1 MSPGIVPSKNKG
13 PKACTT
19 CAKAKARCVPGP
31 EGSLKCDRCHR
42 LDKTCMSQTPA
53 PPRPRK
59 SPKLSKIAAL
69 EKRLEELS
77 SHVRHDSSSRS
88 PTPSPEVETEPASEL
103 CSKTDSW
110 DFNHIFPLKQSTDSQ
125 TPHPPASEPGKRR
138 PWDSW
143 WPTPHEAELLLANYR
158 NIHACLF
165 PFVKVPEHLTALEVR
180 ENRPFMWKAIMMVG
194 CFLDG
199 ARQVKLGEELLAE
212 IGRAAVVD
220 GLKSLDLLHGLQM
233 LVAWFHYALK
243 GSQVTNLLFLA
254 RSMCVNLTFKED
266 ASLQGEA
273 MEQNLDH
280 MRAYAG
286 TYYLNTLVF
295 TANKRPDVLMN
306 TSSLETC
313 CKALEANMQYPSDEY
328 LVKLV
333 RIQQLAQSISLT
345 MTVENIGQHAMKLP
359 LTMVVRSFQDQLDQY
374 RNSLG
379 PRFSG
384 NDNLKSHIHVAEVL
398 LYEIALSDQH
408 STASYMPLTDRLQL
422 LWGCLRS
429 LKSFFDL
436 RFSHRELERPRFLCM
451 SASDFVYTIITGIKL
466 MTLQLPGWNLAS
478 IHNELDM
485 TEVMDQ
491 QVRDLVVIVARR
503 KQGNIL
509 GTATPSGV
517 PAPQPPEDPFERLLR
532 QLKTLRDLV
541 KVELKRL
548 VAGTANPQV
557 VEFSQDILMG
567 DFSSDFWQGSTQ
579 GFSVWNIVGDPGVLD
594 EAMQ

>member
-1 MSPGIVPSKNKG
+1 MNPGIVQPKNKG

-42 LDKTCMSQTPA
+42 LNKPCVSQTPA

-77 SHVRHDSSSRS
+77 SHVQHDSPGNSS
-88 PTPSPEVETEPASEL
+88 TPSPKKEQLSGL
-103 CSKTDSW
+103 CTKTDDW
-110 DFNHIFPLKQSTDSQ
+110 GFDHLFPLKQGVVTSPSG
-125 TPHPPASEPGKRR
+125 HPPGLAPDKSR

-143 WPTPHEAELLLANYR
+143 WPTPREADLLLDNYKA
-158 NIHACLF
+158 IHGGLF
-165 PFVKVPEHLTALEVR
+165 PFVRVPEHMTALELR
-180 ENRPFMWKAIMMVG
+180 EHRPFMWKAVMMVG

-233 LVAWFHYALK
+233 LISWFHYALK

-254 RSMCVNLTFKED
+254 RSMCLNFGFKED
-266 ASLQGEA
+266 ANLQGE
-273 MEQNLDH
+273 ELDQNLDN

-313 CKALEANMQYPSDEY
+313 CKVLEGTMQYPSDEY

-345 MTVENIGQHAMKLP
+345 MATDNLSQHAMKLP

-374 RNSLG
+374 SSSLG
-379 PRFSG
+379 PRFES
-384 NDNLKSHIHVAEVL
+384 NDTLRSHVIVAQVL
-398 LYEIALSDQH
+398 LYEIALSEQH
-408 STASYMPLTDRLQL
+408 STASYVPLTDRLQL

-429 LKSFFDL
+429 LKSFFDI
-436 RFSHRELERPRFLCM
+436 RFAHRELERPRFLCL
-451 SASDFVYTIITGIKL
+451 SASDFVYTLITGIKL
-466 MTLQLPGWNLAS
+466 MMLHLPGWNLPH
-478 IHNELDM
+478 IHSELDM
-485 TEVMDQ
+485 MEIMDQ
-491 QVRDLVVIVARR
+491 QIRDLVIIIMRR
-503 KQGNIL
+503 KQGIFPR
-509 GTATPSGV
+509 AAVQPSV
-517 PAPQPPEDPFERLLR
+517 PTPQPPEDPFERLLR

-541 KVELKRL
+541 KIELERL
-548 VAGTANPQV
+548 SAGSASTPAVDFN
-557 VEFSQDILMG
+557 QDLLVG
-567 DFSSDFWQGSTQ
+567 DFGNDFWQGTAP
-579 GFSVWNIVGDPGVLD
+579 GFDVWTIVGDPGVLD
-594 EAMQ
+594 EPVP

>member
-88 PTPSPEVETEPASEL
+88 PTPSPEAETEPASEL
-103 CSKTDSW
+103 CSKTDSSW
-110 DFNHIFPLKQSTDSQ
+110 DFNHIFPLKQSSDSQ

-143 WPTPHEAELLLANYR
+143 WPTPHEAELLLAGYR

-165 PFVKVPEHLTALEVR
+165 PFVRVPEHLTALEVR

-328 LVKLV
+328 L
-333 RIQQLAQSISLT
+333 SISLT

-503 KQGNIL
+503 KQGNML
-509 GTATPSGV
+509 GTATPLGV

-557 VEFSQDILMG
+557 IEFSQDILMG

-579 GFSVWNIVGDPGVLD
+579 GFNVWNIVGDPGVLD
-594 EAMQ
+594 ESLQ

>member
-88 PTPSPEVETEPASEL
+88 PTPSPEAETEPVSER

-110 DFNHIFPLKQSTDSQ
+110 DFNHIFPLKQSADSQ
-125 TPHPPASEPGKRR
+125 APHPPASEPGKRR

-165 PFVKVPEHLTALEVR
+165 PFVRVPEHLTALEVR

-273 MEQNLDH
+273 MERNLDH

-429 LKSFFDL
+429 LK
-436 RFSHRELERPRFLCM
+436 FLCM

-485 TEVMDQ
+485 TEVMGQ

-579 GFSVWNIVGDPGVLD
+579 GFNVWNIVGDPGVLD
-594 EAMQ
+594 ESMQ

>member
-88 PTPSPEVETEPASEL
+88 PTPSPEAETEPTSEL
-103 CSKTDSW
+103 CSKTDSSW
-110 DFNHIFPLKQSTDSQ
+110 DFNHIFPLKQSSDSQ

-143 WPTPHEAELLLANYR
+143 WPTPHEAELLLAGYR

-165 PFVKVPEHLTALEVR
+165 PFVRVPEHLTALEVR

-233 LVAWFHYALK
+233 
-243 GSQVTNLLFLA
+243 
-254 RSMCVNLTFKED
+254 
-266 ASLQGEA
+266 
-273 MEQNLDH
+273 
-280 MRAYAG
+280 
-286 TYYLNTLVF
+286 VF

-503 KQGNIL
+503 KQGNML
-509 GTATPSGV
+509 GTATPLGV

-557 VEFSQDILMG
+557 IEFSQDILMG

-579 GFSVWNIVGDPGVLD
+579 GFNVWNIVGDPGVLD
-594 EAMQ
+594 ESLQ